1 MSRSTFRVLFYL
13 KRNAP
18 KKSGLAP
25 VMCRI
30 TVNGK
35 VAQFSCKLDVEEK
48 LWNVELGRMGGR
60 SITAQEVNRK
70 LEKIR
75 SGVNKAFQEI
85 FDVDGYVTAEKVR
98 NTYLGMGMTHKTLL
112 AAFQQRLEDIAKFKE
127 SGIYGGQS
135 FDKYRTV
142 YNHLTKFIR
151 QRYKVDDLALKEL
164 APAFITD
171 FESYLRVDAGICNN
185 TVWTYMMP
193 LRNVINSAVNNGWIP
208 RDPFF
213 AYHISKEETKR
224 GFLTME
230 EITKLTN
237 YIPKKKNHGL
247 IRDLFIFCVFT
258 GLCWRDMA
266 ELTKEN
272 ISIKEDGS
280 MWIDTRRKKTH
291 TKVDVLVLDVAR
303 HIIEKYEGLSKDGKI
318 FPTPV
323 YQKCNRTIT
332 IIATLC
338 GIEKHVTWHIA
349 RHTFATTV
357 CLSNDVPIETL
368 SKMMGHTSIRTT
380 QIYAKITEEKI
391 NRDMGM
397 LSKKLAIVEHNI
409 CQAI

>member
-18 KKSGLAP
+18 KKSGLVP

-60 SITAQEVNRK
+60 SIVSQEVNRK

-75 SGVNKAFQEI
+75 SGVNKAYQEI

-98 NTYLGMGMTHKTLL
+98 NAYLGMGMTHKTLL
-112 AAFQQRLEDIAKFKE
+112 AAFRQRTEDVEKLK
-127 SGIYGGQS
+127 GKNKKGGGS
-135 FDKYRTV
+135 CNKYCST
-142 YNHLTKFIR
+142 YNHLATFIR
-151 QRYKVDDLALKEL
+151 QRYKVEDIALKEL

-171 FESYLRVDAGICNN
+171 FEVFLRVDCGLCTN
-185 TVWTYMMP
+185 TIWTYMMP
-193 LRNVINSAVNNGWIP
+193 VRNVIYNAVNNGWIP

-237 YIPKKKNHGL
+237 FTPKKKNHGL

-272 ISIKEDGS
+272 VRIKEDGS

-291 TKVDVLVLDVAR
+291 TQVDVLVSDVAR
-303 HIIEKYEGLSKDGKI
+303 HIIEKYDGLAKDGKL

-349 RHTFATTV
+349 RHSFATTV

-391 NRDMGM
+391 NRDMGL
-397 LSKKLAIVEHNI
+397 LSKKLAVVEHNI